1 MKERKINM
9 GNKRNI
15 LGKACAA
22 FMVAAVMVTGGF
34 ACVDADA
41 AAESKTWD
49 TFYISSNN
57 KQMSKICEFRYHLG
71 QYTAR
76 TVSSSG
82 TGVGQSNLIQG
93 TGGTV
98 LDRAS
103 YSIKVSNSPK
113 TFQVVSSGVQA
124 TYINSTLSFNVGS
137 GTAHTTGII
146 SHD

>member
-1 MKERKINM
+1 M
-9 GNKRNI
+9 NI

-22 FMVAAVMVTGGF
+22 FMAAAVMVTGGF

-41 AAESKTWD
+41 AESRTWD
-49 TFYISSNN
+49 TFYISSTNN
-57 KQMSKICEFRYHLG
+57 QMSKICEFPHHLG

-76 TVSSSG
+76 TISSSG

-113 TFQVVSSGVQA
+113 TFQVVSSGAVS
-124 TYINSTLSFNVGS
+124 TYINSILSFNVGS

>member
-1 MKERKINM
+1 M

-22 FMVAAVMVTGGF
+22 FMSAAVIVTGGV

-41 AAESKTWD
+41 AESRTWD

-146 SHD
+146 SND